1 MKKWIKYGLMAAGLF
16 VFVAGLAF
24 MIIFHLPYQKNQNRL
39 NAILNDILVANGY
52 EYDNYFNEYQSDDL
66 YYILA
71 IKEADENI
79 FVVINDE
86 NQLVAKRVNNR
97 LEDKVFVDAF
107 EEKYSVSP
115 SALEVGYENSTMVAA
130 LKYVGEEELIYAY
143 YNLNTGELIKAY
155 IL

>member
-1 MKKWIKYGLMAAGLF
+1 MKKWIKYSLVAGGLF
-16 VFVAGLAF
+16 VLAAGLAF

-71 IKEADENI
+71 IKEADANI

-107 EEKYSVSP
+107 EEKYSVIP

>member
-1 MKKWIKYGLMAAGLF
+1 MKKWIKYSLRAIGLSIL
-16 VFVAGLAF
+16 LAF
-24 MIIFHLPYQKNQNRL
+24 LAFLIIFHLPYQQNLDRL
-39 NAILNDILVANGY
+39 NAILDDIVTANGY

-86 NQLVAKRVNNR
+86 NQLVAKRMNNR
-97 LEDKVFVDAF
+97 LDDQVFIDAF
-107 EEKYSVSP
+107 VAKYNVSP
-115 SALEVGYENSTMVAA
+115 TNLQIGYENSTMVAA

-143 YNLNTGELIKAY
+143 YNLNTGDLIKAY

>member
-1 MKKWIKYGLMAAGLF
+1 MKKWISRSLI
-16 VFVAGLAF
+16 VAGLVAALAF
-24 MIIFHLPYQKNQNRL
+24 LAFLIIFHLPYQSNQDRL
-39 NAILNDILVANGY
+39 DAILNDIVTANGY

-71 IKEADENI
+71 IVEDEQQI

-86 NQLVAKRVNNR
+86 NQLIAKKQNKM
-97 LEDKVFVDAF
+97 LENQVFIDAF
-107 EEKYSVSP
+107 EKKYNVTP
-115 SALEVGYENSTMVAA
+115 SGVEIGYENSTMVAA

-143 YNLNTGELIKAY
+143 YNLNTGGLIKAY